1 MTMKKFFLYVFL
13 ALAILAAIFTYILYS
28 EGAFETYEPEPKS
41 ELKPFMKC
49 EAGKCGAGKCETGK
63 SETTEKSDL
72 IPSMKCEAGKC
83 STGKCG

>member
-1 MTMKKFFLYVFL
+1 MKKFFLYVFM

-28 EGAFETYEPEPKS
+28 EGAFETYEAETKS

-49 EAGKCGAGKCETGK
+49 EAGKCGSGKPEM
-63 SETTEKSDL
+63 TEKSDL
-72 IPSMKCEAGKC
+72 TSSMKCEAGKC